1 MARAKKEAALTP
13 EERLQAALVPDW
25 EWPYK
30 LPKNWCWTRIG
41 MVSNFERGITFPA
54 AAKEAAPTED
64 NIPCLRTANVQ
75 ENLEID
81 DMIYVNRDFMKGNIA
96 KLVRENDIIMSS
108 ANSRELVGKSSLVTH
123 IPFPMTFGGFVLNIR
138 AKEMSSKYLFYFLR
152 HEFLAG
158 KFIGESSQTTNIAN
172 INTTTLGNYEI
183 PLPPL
188 PEQQRIV
195 DRIESLFAKLDEAKE
210 KAQAVVDS
218 FEARKAAILHKAF
231 TGELTAKWREEH
243 GVRMESWEKHLLS
256 TVSSLQTGLMK
267 GKKYTGKTVELP
279 YLRVANVQDGFLRLD
294 EIKKIDVEE
303 NAISRYSLA
312 VGDVLFTKE
321 VNEKYLR
328 NCDIAF
334 SDPKKEEALKY
345 AFVNS
350 RVLLVYG
357 AAGTGKTTLI
367 DMIPTML
374 SGRRKLFLTKT
385 HTALQNLQRRIN
397 NPGADASFVSINSF
411 TKRVNLPDYDVIFVD
426 ECSTIDNRAMK
437 VFLEKMRP
445 DTFLVLAGDT
455 YQIESIDFGNWF
467 TYAKD
472 IIKTKGSNVE
482 LVSTWRTKDPG
493 LIELWNETRNKGALI
508 TEKLVIDGP
517 FSENIGEGVLNS
529 EIMDEVILCLNYDG
543 KFGLNNMNSYF
554 QNANT
559 GTAVV
564 WRDWKYKVGDHI
576 LFNDT
581 DRFSLLYNNLKGR
594 IVQIEL
600 FDSRIRFTVD
610 VEIPLTEQDCQNDG
624 IEFIDIIDDV
634 TRIRF
639 DVLDFE
645 EEMAD
650 EDRKKAIVPFQL
662 AYAVSIHKAQGLEYR
677 SVKVVI
683 PSSNAEK
690 ITHGI
695 FYTAITR
702 AKEKLKIYWSS
713 ETMQEV
719 VAGFS
724 VDTSKQKSLAII
736 KEKLKQDKNT

>member
-312 VGDVLFTKE
+312 VGDVLFTEGGDFDK
-321 VNEKYLR
+321 LGR
-328 NCDIAF
+328 
-334 SDPKKEEALKY
+334 
-345 AFVNS
+345 
-350 RVLLVYG
+350 
-357 AAGTGKTTLI
+357 GT
-367 DMIPTML
+367 
-374 SGRRKLFLTKT
+374 
-385 HTALQNLQRRIN
+385 
-397 NPGADASFVSINSF
+397 V
-411 TKRVNLPDYDVIFVD
+411 
-426 ECSTIDNRAMK
+426 
-437 VFLEKMRP
+437 
-445 DTFLVLAGDT
+445 
-455 YQIESIDFGNWF
+455 W
-467 TYAKD
+467 
-472 IIKTKGSNVE
+472 
-482 LVSTWRTKDPG
+482 
-493 LIELWNETRNKGALI
+493 
-508 TEKLVIDGP
+508 
-517 FSENIGEGVLNS
+517 EG
-529 EIMDEVILCLNYDG
+529 
-543 KFGLNNMNSYF
+543 
-554 QNANT
+554 Q
-559 GTAVV
+559 TAVV